1 VRSRHLL
8 VPALSVALLAGCT
21 ISSPAT
27 SNGAKPTDVAPS
39 ASIALDAGTVVA
51 TGRLTSV
58 DGLTSGDVTVQADG
72 SRQFEYR
79 ITDLTTPVTDTVSI
93 NFSTQPFTEEAYC
106 AGGFTIL
113 SKEQFDLAGRSIVSD
128 TDWYDLMLVGPDYL
142 DTLVLTSSTGD
153 TPKTGCFYPVIAT
166 APLTWTL
173 PDPRPDIVVVDGG
186 ATGGAMGPVAQ
197 ADGEPAT
204 YEVVADDQLP
214 EIAARFGIT
223 LQDLH
228 YLNPARSPSPLDPVA
243 YVGELFN
250 LSKSGR

>member
-1 VRSRHLL
+1 MPNDTK
-8 VPALSVALLAGCT
+8 PADAE
-21 ISSPAT
+21 PAT
-27 SNGAKPTDVAPS
+27 AV
-39 ASIALDAGTVVA
+39 ALDAGTVVA

-58 DGLTSGDVTVQADG
+58 DGLTTGDVTVRADG
-72 SRQFEYR
+72 NRQFEYG
-79 ITDLTTPVTDTVSI
+79 ITGLTTPVTDTVSI
-93 NFSTQPFTEEAYC
+93 NFSTQPFTEQAYC

-113 SKEQFDLAGRSIVSD
+113 AKEQFDLAAESTVSD
-128 TDWYDLMLVGPDYL
+128 TDRYDLMLVGPDYL
-142 DTLVLTSSTGD
+142 DTLLLTSSSGD
-153 TPKTGCFYPVIAT
+153 TPKTGCFYPVIAS
-166 APLTWTL
+166 APLIWTL